1 MTIAIVTLM
10 LLGYLLICTEHIT
23 RINKATVALFCGVWG
38 WVLYI
43 CVGPYYIETLHNAG
57 FQEFL
62 GSQDYSIKAVNEY
75 IRQNVFASHIAQL
88 TNVVMYL
95 LTTMAIVEVLANNG
109 CFDFATKLCR
119 SRNTWVTV
127 WMLALCSFGLSA
139 NLDNLTSAVV
149 MLMIMNRLV
158 VNHRQRMLLG
168 AIIVIATNCG
178 GCFTVIGDVTSLLVW
193 MRGAVTPTS
202 YTSTIILPAL
212 FATIVPTYLIG
223 RKLPPHLDLKR
234 SSVMMFRGDDSDIKL
249 WQQLLMFFLGMFGL
263 WFVPTF
269 YRLTN
274 LPPFLGAL
282 CVLGVL
288 WGVNEV
294 INRKRILSDQP
305 LATRTNRS
313 LQYEIMQMIMFFL
326 GVGLSVDILIEVGA
340 MNSVAQWCDRYIH
353 NIYIMSLVLG
363 AVSSVMDNV
372 ALVMSG
378 ISIYPI
384 QHGDPST
391 MTEYMRSFVINGQYW
406 HLITLSGCVGGCLLP
421 IGNTAGYALMK
432 SEDVTIWW
440 YFKHITLKVLLG
452 WFASLGI
459 YFLIDYFLR

>member
-10 LLGYLLICTEHIT
+10 LLGYVLICTEHIT

-38 WVLYI
+38 WVLYV
-43 CVGPYYIETLHNAG
+43 CVGPYYIETLHDAG

-62 GSQDYSIKAVNEY
+62 GGQSYSLHAVNEY
-75 IRQNVFASHIAQL
+75 ICQHVFARHMIQL
-88 TNVVMYL
+88 VSIVMYL
-95 LTTMAIVEVLANNG
+95 LATMAIVDVLAANG
-109 CFDFATKLCR
+109 CFDFVVKLCR
-119 SRNTWVTV
+119 SQKSWVTV
-127 WMLALCSFGLSA
+127 AMLALCCFGLSA

-149 MLMIMNRLV
+149 MLTVMNQIV

-168 AIIVIATNCG
+168 SIIVIATNCG
-178 GCFTVIGDVTSLLVW
+178 GCFTVIGDITSLLVW
-193 MRGAVTPTS
+193 TRGAVTPTN
-202 YTSTIILPAL
+202 YTAALVLPAL
-212 FATIVPTYLIG
+212 FATIIPTFLIG
-223 RKLPPHLDLKR
+223 RKLPSHLDLKR
-234 SSVMMFRGDDSDIKL
+234 SSVMYRGDDTDVKH
-249 WQQLLMFFLGMFGL
+249 WQQLLMFILGMGGL

-288 WGVNEV
+288 WVVNEI

-305 LATRTNRS
+305 LPIRTNRS
-313 LQYEIMQMIMFFL
+313 LQYEVMQMIMFFL

-340 MNSVAQWCDRYIH
+340 MKHVALWCDQYIH
-353 NIYIMSLVLG
+353 NIYILSLVLG

-372 ALVMSG
+372 ALVISG
-378 ISIYPI
+378 ISIYPVLD
-384 QHGDPST
+384 GNTPG
-391 MTEYMRSFVINGQYW
+391 MTEYMQSFVENGQYW

-432 SEDVTIWW
+432 SEDGISSTLRQRSCLAGSVPWAFTSSSTI
-440 YFKHITLKVLLG
+440 
-452 WFASLGI
+452 S
-459 YFLIDYFLR
+459 

>member
-23 RINKATVALFCGVWG
+23 RINKATVAVFCGVWG

-43 CVGPYYIETLHNAG
+43 CVGPYYIETLHDAG

-62 GSQDYSIKAVNEY
+62 GSEDFSIKAVNEY

-88 TNVVMYL
+88 TSIVMYL
-95 LTTMAIVEVLANNG
+95 LTTMAIVDVLANNG
-109 CFDFATKLCR
+109 CFDLVAKLCR
-119 SRNTWVTV
+119 SRSSWVTV
-127 WMLALCSFGLSA
+127 SMLALCSFLLSA

-149 MLMIMNRLV
+149 MLMVMNRLV
-158 VNHRQRMLLG
+158 VDHRQRMLLG
-168 AIIVIATNCG
+168 TIIVIATNCG

-193 MRGAVTPTS
+193 TRGAVTPTD
-202 YTSTIILPAL
+202 YTAALVLPAL
-212 FATIVPTYLIG
+212 FATVIPTYLIG

-234 SSVMMFRGDDSDIKL
+234 SSVMMYRGDDTDVKL
-249 WQQLLMFFLGMFGL
+249 WHQLLMFILGMCGL

-288 WGVNEV
+288 WVVNEV

-305 LATRTNRS
+305 ITARSNRS
-313 LQYEIMQMIMFFL
+313 LQYEVMQMIMFFL
-326 GVGLSVDILIEVGA
+326 GIGLSVDILIEVGA
-340 MNSVAQWCDRYIH
+340 MDSVAHWCDQYIH
-353 NIYIMSLVLG
+353 NIYILSFALG

-372 ALVMSG
+372 ALVISG
-378 ISIYPI
+378 ISIYPVLDANTS
-384 QHGDPST
+384 G
-391 MTEYMRSFVINGQYW
+391 MTEYMQSFVENGQYW

-432 SEDVTIWW
+432 AEDVTIWW
-440 YFKHITLKVLLG
+440 YIKHITWKVLLG
-452 WFASLGI
+452 WLVALGI
-459 YFLIDYFLR
+459 YFLVDYFLR

>member
-1 MTIAIVTLM
+1 MTIAIVILM
-10 LLGYLLICTEHIT
+10 LIGYLLICTEHIT

-38 WVLYI
+38 WVLYV
-43 CVGPYYIETLHNAG
+43 CVGPYYIETLHDAG

-75 IRQNVFASHIAQL
+75 IRQNVFASHIVQL
-88 TNVVMYL
+88 TSVVMYL

-109 CFDFATKLCR
+109 CFDFIPKVCR
-119 SRNTWVTV
+119 SRKTWVTV
-127 WMLALCSFGLSA
+127 WMLALCCFLLSA
-139 NLDNLTSAVV
+139 NLDNLTSAVI
-149 MLMIMNRLV
+149 MLMAMNRLV

-168 AIIVIATNCG
+168 AIIVIATNCA

-193 MRGAVTPTS
+193 TRGAVTPTN
-202 YTSTIILPAL
+202 YTAALVLPAL
-212 FATIVPTYLIG
+212 FAMAVPTYLIG
-223 RKLPPHLDLKR
+223 RKLPAHLDLKR
-234 SSVMMFRGDDSDIKL
+234 SSIMFRGDDADIKL
-249 WQQLLMFFLGMFGL
+249 WQQILMLFLGIGGL

-288 WGVNEV
+288 WVVNEI

-305 LATRTNRS
+305 LTTRTNRS
-313 LQYEIMQMIMFFL
+313 LQYEVMQMIMFFL
-326 GVGLSVDILIEVGA
+326 GIGLCVDILIEIGA
-340 MNSVAQWCDRYIH
+340 MDSVRNWCDQYIH

-363 AVSSVMDNV
+363 AVSSVMDNI
-372 ALVMSG
+372 ALVISG
-378 ISIYPI
+378 ISIYPVLD
-384 QHGDPST
+384 GNT
-391 MTEYMRSFVINGQYW
+391 GGMTEYMQSFVQNGQYW

-432 SEDVTIWW
+432 AEDVSIWW
-440 YFKHITLKVLLG
+440 YLKHITFKVLLG
-452 WFASLGI
+452 WFCALGI
-459 YFLIDYFLR
+459 YFLVDYFLR

>member
-38 WVLYI
+38 WVLYV
-43 CVGPYYIETLHNAG
+43 CVGPYYIETLHDAG

-62 GSQDYSIKAVNEY
+62 GNEDYSIRAVNEF
-75 IRQNVFASHIAQL
+75 IRQKVFASHIAQL
-88 TNVVMYL
+88 TSVVMYL
-95 LTTMAIVEVLANNG
+95 LTTMAIVDVLANNG
-109 CFDFATKLCR
+109 CFDLVTKLCR
-119 SRNTWVTV
+119 SRSTWVVVT
-127 WMLALCSFGLSA
+127 MLALCSFLLSA

-149 MLMIMNRLV
+149 MLMVMNRLV

-193 MRGAVTPTS
+193 TRGAVTPTN
-202 YTSTIILPAL
+202 YTAALVLPAL
-212 FATIVPTYLIG
+212 FATIIPTYLIG
-223 RKLPPHLDLKR
+223 RKLPAHLDLKR
-234 SSVMMFRGDDSDIKL
+234 NSVMMFRGDDADVKL
-249 WQQLLMFFLGMFGL
+249 WQQLLMFFLGMGGL

-288 WGVNEV
+288 WVVNEV

-305 LATRTNRS
+305 LTTRTNRS
-313 LQYEIMQMIMFFL
+313 LQYEVMQMIMFFL
-326 GVGLSVDILIEVGA
+326 GIGLSVDILIEVGA
-340 MNSVAQWCDRYIH
+340 MDSVRSWCDGYIH

-363 AVSSVMDNV
+363 AVSSVMDNI
-372 ALVMSG
+372 ALVISG
-378 ISIYPI
+378 ISIYPVLD
-384 QHGDPST
+384 GGASG
-391 MTEYMRSFVINGQYW
+391 MSEYMQSFVQNGQYW

-440 YFKHITLKVLLG
+440 YLKHITWKVLLG
-452 WFASLGI
+452 WFVSLGI
-459 YFLIDYFLR
+459 YFLVDYFLR

>member
-1 MTIAIVTLM
+1 MTIAIVALM
-10 LLGYLLICTEHIT
+10 LLGYVLICTEHIT

-38 WVLYI
+38 WVLYV
-43 CVGPYYIETLHNAG
+43 CVGPYYIETLHDSG

-62 GSQDYSIKAVNEY
+62 GSQDYSIRAVNEF
-75 IRQNVFASHIAQL
+75 IRQNVFANHIAQL
-88 TNVVMYL
+88 TSIVMYL
-95 LTTMAIVEVLANNG
+95 LTTMAIVEVLGNNG
-109 CFDFATKLCR
+109 CFDLVAKLCR
-119 SRNTWVTV
+119 SRSTWVTV

-139 NLDNLTSAVV
+139 NLDNLTAAVV
-149 MLMIMNRLV
+149 MLMVMNRLV

-193 MRGAVTPTS
+193 TRGAVTPTN
-202 YTSTIILPAL
+202 YTAALVLPAL
-212 FATIVPTYLIG
+212 FATVIPTFLIG
-223 RKLPPHLDLKR
+223 RKLPSHLDLKR
-234 SSVMMFRGDDSDIKL
+234 SSIMYRGDDADVKL
-249 WQQLLMFFLGMFGL
+249 WQQLLMFVLGMGGL

-288 WGVNEV
+288 WVVNEI

-305 LATRTNRS
+305 LTTRTNRS
-313 LQYEIMQMIMFFL
+313 LQYEVMQMIMFFL
-326 GVGLSVDILIEVGA
+326 GIGLSVDILIEVGA
-340 MNSVAQWCDRYIH
+340 MNSVRLWCDQYIH
-353 NIYIMSLVLG
+353 NIYIMSLALG

-372 ALVMSG
+372 ALVISG
-378 ISIYPI
+378 ISIYPVLDT
-384 QHGDPST
+384 GAGG
-391 MTEYMRSFVINGQYW
+391 MTEYLQSFVENGQYW

-432 SEDVTIWW
+432 AEDVSIWW
-440 YFKHITLKVLLG
+440 YFKHITAKVLLG
-452 WFASLGI
+452 WFFALGI
-459 YFLIDYFLR
+459 YFLVDYFLR

>member
-38 WVLYI
+38 WVLYV
-43 CVGPYYIETLHNAG
+43 CVGPYYIEKLHDAG

-62 GSQDYSIKAVNEY
+62 GSQDYSIRAVNEF
-75 IRQNVFASHIAQL
+75 IRQEVFASHIAQL
-88 TNVVMYL
+88 TSIAMYL
-95 LTTMAIVEVLANNG
+95 LTTMAIVDVLANNG
-109 CFDFATKLCR
+109 CFDFIIKLCR
-119 SRNTWVTV
+119 SRSTWVTV

-149 MLMIMNRLV
+149 MLMVLNRLV

-193 MRGAVTPTS
+193 TRGAVTPTN
-202 YTSTIILPAL
+202 YTSALVLPAL
-212 FATIVPTYLIG
+212 FATIIPTYLIG
-223 RKLPPHLDLKR
+223 RKLPAHLDLKR
-234 SSVMMFRGDDSDIKL
+234 SNVMMYRGGDEDIRL
-249 WQQLLMFFLGMFGL
+249 WQQLLIFILGMFGL

-269 YRLTN
+269 YWLTN

-288 WGVNEV
+288 WVVNEI
-294 INRKRILSDQP
+294 INRKRITSDQP
-305 LATRTNRS
+305 LANHTNRS
-313 LQYEIMQMIMFFL
+313 LQYEVMQMIMFFL
-326 GVGLSVDILIEVGA
+326 GIGLCVDILIEVGA
-340 MNSVAQWCDRYIH
+340 MKHVAYWCDQYIH
-353 NIYIMSLVLG
+353 NIYILSLVLG
-363 AVSSVMDNV
+363 LVSSVMDNV
-372 ALVMSG
+372 ALVISG
-378 ISIYPI
+378 ISIYPVLDENAI
-384 QHGDPST
+384 GMS
-391 MTEYMRSFVINGQYW
+391 EYLKSFVENGQYW
-406 HLITLSGCVGGCLLP
+406 HLITLSGIVGGCLLP

-432 SEDVTIWW
+432 AEDVTIWW

-452 WFASLGI
+452 WFCALGI
-459 YFLIDYFLR
+459 YFLVDYFLR

>member
-1 MTIAIVTLM
+1 MTIAIVILM

-38 WVLYI
+38 WVLYV
-43 CVGPYYIETLHNAG
+43 CVGPYYIETLHEAG

-62 GSQDYSIKAVNEY
+62 GTKDYSIATVNEY

-88 TNVVMYL
+88 TSIVMYL
-95 LTTMAIVEVLANNG
+95 LTTMAIVDVLNNNG
-109 CFDFATKLCR
+109 CFDLLVKLCR
-119 SRNTWVTV
+119 SRSSWVTV

-149 MLMIMNRLV
+149 MLMVMNQLV

-193 MRGAVTPTS
+193 TRGAVTPTN
-202 YTSTIILPAL
+202 YTAALVLPAL
-212 FATIVPTYLIG
+212 FATIIPTYLIG
-223 RKLPPHLDLKR
+223 RKLPGHLDLKR
-234 SSVMMFRGDDSDIKL
+234 SSIMYRGDDADVKL
-249 WQQLLMFFLGMFGL
+249 WQQILMLFLGMGGL

-288 WGVNEV
+288 WVVNEI

-305 LATRTNRS
+305 FTSHTNRS
-313 LQYEIMQMIMFFL
+313 LQYEVMQMIMFFL
-326 GVGLSVDILIEVGA
+326 GIGLSVDILIEVGA
-340 MNSVAQWCDRYIH
+340 MQHVANWCDQYIH
-353 NIYIMSLVLG
+353 NIYILSLVLG

-372 ALVMSG
+372 ALVISG
-378 ISIYPI
+378 ISIYPVL
-384 QHGDPST
+384 GDNAIG
-391 MTEYMRSFVINGQYW
+391 MTEYMQSFVENGQYW
-406 HLITLSGCVGGCLLP
+406 HLITLSGIVGGCLLP

-432 SEDVTIWW
+432 AEDVTIWW
-440 YFKHITLKVLLG
+440 YIKHITAKVLLG
-452 WFASLGI
+452 WFCALGI
-459 YFLIDYFLR
+459 YFLVDYFLR

>member
-38 WVLYI
+38 WVLYV
-43 CVGPYYIETLHNAG
+43 CVGPYYVETLHDAG

-62 GSQDYSIKAVNEY
+62 GDKDYSIQAINEY
-75 IRQNVFASHIAQL
+75 IRQNVFARHIAQL
-88 TNVVMYL
+88 SSIVLYL
-95 LTTMAIVEVLANNG
+95 LTTMAIVDVLAANG
-109 CFDFATKLCR
+109 CFDIVVKLCR
-119 SRNTWVTV
+119 STRTWVVV

-149 MLMIMNRLV
+149 MLMVMNQVV
-158 VNHRQRMLLG
+158 VNSRQRMLLG

-193 MRGAVTPTS
+193 TRRAVTPTN
-202 YTSTIILPAL
+202 YTAALVLPAL

-223 RKLPPHLDLKR
+223 RKLPAHLDLKR
-234 SSVMMFRGDDSDIKL
+234 SSVMMFRGDDSDVKL
-249 WQQLLMFFLGMFGL
+249 WQQILMLTLAMCGL

-288 WGVNEV
+288 WVVNEI

-305 LATRTNRS
+305 LQARTNRS
-313 LQYEIMQMIMFFL
+313 LQYEVMQTIMFFL

-340 MNSVAQWCDRYIH
+340 MDSVRNWCDQYIH
-353 NIYIMSLVLG
+353 NIYIMSLALG
-363 AVSSVMDNV
+363 AVSSVMDNI
-372 ALVMSG
+372 ALVISG
-378 ISIYPI
+378 ISIYPVLD
-384 QHGDPST
+384 GATSG
-391 MTEYMRSFVINGQYW
+391 MTEYMQSFVQNGQYW

-432 SEDVTIWW
+432 AEDVSIWW
-440 YFKHITLKVLLG
+440 YMKNITWKVLVG
-452 WFASLGI
+452 WFVSLGI
-459 YFLIDYFLR
+459 YFLVDYWTP

>member
-1 MTIAIVTLM
+1 MTIAIVCLM

-23 RINKATVALFCGVWG
+23 RINKATVAVFCGVWG
-38 WVLYI
+38 WVLYV
-43 CVGPYYIETLHNAG
+43 CVGPYYIETLHNTG

-62 GSQDYSIKAVNEY
+62 AGNDYSIKAVNEY
-75 IRQNVFASHIAQL
+75 IRQNVFAGHVSQL
-88 TNVVMYL
+88 TSIVMYL
-95 LTTMAIVEVLANNG
+95 LATMAITEVLANNG
-109 CFDFATKLCR
+109 CFDLITKICR
-119 SRNTWVTV
+119 SRSTWVTV
-127 WMLALCSFGLSA
+127 WMLALCSFLLSA

-149 MLMIMNRLV
+149 MLMVMNRLV

-193 MRGAVTPTS
+193 TRGAVTPTN
-202 YTSTIILPAL
+202 YTAALVLPAL
-212 FATIVPTYLIG
+212 FATIIPTYLIG
-223 RKLPPHLDLKR
+223 RTLPTHLDLKR
-234 SSVMMFRGDDSDIKL
+234 SSVMMYRGDDADVKL
-249 WQQLLMFFLGMFGL
+249 WQKLLMFFLGMGGL

-288 WGVNEV
+288 WVVNEV

-305 LATRTNRS
+305 LTTHTNRS
-313 LQYEIMQMIMFFL
+313 LQYEVMQMIMFFL
-326 GVGLSVDILIEVGA
+326 GVGLCVDILIEVGA
-340 MNSVAQWCDRYIH
+340 MDSAASWCDKHIH
-353 NIYIMSLVLG
+353 NIYILSLFMGL
-363 AVSSVMDNV
+363 VSSVMDNL
-372 ALVMSG
+372 ALVISG
-378 ISIYPI
+378 ISIYPVL
-384 QHGDPST
+384 DSNT
-391 MTEYMRSFVINGQYW
+391 SEMTTYMQSFVQNGQYW

-440 YFKHITLKVLLG
+440 YIKNITWKVLLG
-452 WFASLGI
+452 WFVALGV
-459 YFLIDYFLR
+459 YFLVDYFLR